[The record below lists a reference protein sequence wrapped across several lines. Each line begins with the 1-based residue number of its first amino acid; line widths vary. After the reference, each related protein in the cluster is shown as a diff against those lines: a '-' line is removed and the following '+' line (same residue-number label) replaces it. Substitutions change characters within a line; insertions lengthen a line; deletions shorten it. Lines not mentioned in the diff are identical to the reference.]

1 MRVGTLTYN
10 NIYPE
15 RYRRGENVSY
25 GETILCY
32 SFMNEASCCFYNN
45 NNLVSKMKNNVFA
58 FLLELRKAFSWL
70 LTQLKTTTV
79 VQDNFEFYSFREKF
93 RTKQLQAEFRSL
105 L

>member
-1 MRVGTLTYN
+1 
-10 NIYPE
+10 
-15 RYRRGENVSY
+15 
-25 GETILCY
+25 
-32 SFMNEASCCFYNN
+32 
-45 NNLVSKMKNNVFA
+45 MKNNVFA